1 MHTFG
6 FWCRANLRWLKRRLA
21 DVVLNIADIV
31 CVVCRPE
38 MKFNGIGAL
47 IARIKTDAGI
57 AAKQL
62 DETTHQQITQDSF
75 LHGQT
80 L

>member
-1 MHTFG
+1 MPAVQSQYAPLEMQPCKH
-6 FWCRANLRWLKRRLA
+6 AA
-21 DVVLNIADIV
+21 PVSDII

-38 MKFNGIGAL
+38 MKFDGIGAL

-62 DETTHQQITQDSF
+62 EETTHQQVMQDPF
-75 LHGQT
+75 LSG
-80 L
+80 